1 MTIGPGL
8 ARTREAQA
16 DALASLAT
24 PLADDPNQDL
34 QSGSVKHR
42 LNLPST
48 ISRSRIPVPTGTLG
62 VGGWTV
68 VVPAVVPACLAVPV
82 P

>member
-1 MTIGPGL
+1 MTNGPGL

-48 ISRSRIPVPTGTLG
+48 IRRSRTPVPGGAPG
-62 VGGWTV
+62 VGGWTTWV
-68 VVPAVVPACLAVPV
+68 RVPSLA
-82 P
+82 

>member
-1 MTIGPGL
+1 MTNGPGL

-34 QSGSVKHR
+34 
-42 LNLPST
+42 
-48 ISRSRIPVPTGTLG
+48 
-62 VGGWTV
+62 
-68 VVPAVVPACLAVPV
+68 
-82 P
+82 